1 MGVGACALA
10 LFEEG
15 GLALLGL
22 SSLRKG
28 CLPASGC
35 GRVCTLV
42 FACACVYAY
51 VSHSCT
57 FAGIPGGRLWVR
69 GVG

>member
-1 MGVGACALA
+1 MGVGACAWA

-28 CLPASGC
+28 CLPARVVAGC
-35 GRVCTLV
+35 AHLSLHVLVCMLMLV
-42 FACACVYAY
+42 TAVPLQG
-51 VSHSCT
+51 SQG
-57 FAGIPGGRLWVR
+57 AGYG
-69 GVG
+69 